1 MLDSTHNEAR
11 NLNAV
16 YSKTNA
22 GRMLAFE
29 QKPTIAPA
37 LRDLL
42 RRVDGKTPYQL
53 LIQQPGDAELFD
65 GLEQYKLIQVAKE
78 AWRNSSFMQPLD
90 DFTHAAS
97 VSPTAPAA
105 MQDDIAKPSRP
116 RSCNLPAVKAL
127 MTGFVQSKLPEHAE
141 STLDEIMTLSSDAQL
156 LCMLD
161 GYIHLVSRAGKAG
174 QQHVKELLLTME
186 ASS

>member
-1 MLDSTHNEAR
+1 MLDSKNSEPR
-11 NLNAV
+11 GLNAV
-16 YSKTNA
+16 FSKTNA

-53 LIQQPGDAELFD
+53 LIKQSGDAELFD
-65 GLEQYKLIQVAKE
+65 ELERYKLIQVAKE
-78 AWRNSSFMQPLD
+78 AWRNSSLMQPLEVL
-90 DFTHAAS
+90 THATS
-97 VSPTAPAA
+97 VRPTVPVAL
-105 MQDDIAKPSRP
+105 QDTSAKPSRP
-116 RSCNLPAVKAL
+116 RSSNLPAVKEL
-127 MTGFVQSKLPEHAE
+127 MTLFVQAELPEHAE
-141 STLDEIMTLSSDAQL
+141 ATLDEIMTLNSDAQL